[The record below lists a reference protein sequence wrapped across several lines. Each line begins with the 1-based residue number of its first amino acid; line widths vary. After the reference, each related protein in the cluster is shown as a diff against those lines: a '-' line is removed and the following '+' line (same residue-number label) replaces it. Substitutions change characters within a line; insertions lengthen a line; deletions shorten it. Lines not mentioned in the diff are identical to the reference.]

1 MGGSYGSPVAQGVP
15 AVMVLC
21 QPQAFLLSWGPDRIG
36 GSFCG
41 FGFCMRTSDFD
52 YVLPPELI
60 ATHPVDHRDQSR
72 LLHVDRAGGDLS
84 HRVFS
89 DLLNLLR
96 PGDLLVMNDSKV
108 IRARLR
114 GKRRSTGAGVEAL
127 LLERVG
133 SEAGLSGSMWRAICR
148 PARKFKV
155 GEWVDFGDGALAA
168 MVDGEGAD
176 GERLLKFGS
185 DDILPLLEQFGEIP
199 LPPYIVQ
206 RRKETGIRAEAV
218 DDSSRYQTV
227 YSDKAG
233 SVAAP
238 TAGLHFTTELLQRLS
253 EKGVAHARV
262 TLHVGAG
269 TFKPV
274 EVDNPADHP
283 IHSEVCEVPEAAAGA
298 IMECR
303 KRGGRVVA
311 VGTTT
316 TRTLEAAWDEA
327 GGVFRRGA
335 FSTRLLILPGYEFKV
350 IDGMITNFHLPRS
363 SLLMLVSAFA
373 GREAVMKAYQ
383 VAVEE
388 GYRFYSYGDAMLLI

>member
-1 MGGSYGSPVAQGVP
+1 
-15 AVMVLC
+15 
-21 QPQAFLLSWGPDRIG
+21 
-36 GSFCG
+36 
-41 FGFCMRTSDFD
+41 MRTSDFD

-60 ATHPVDHRDQSR
+60 ATHPVDQRDQSR

-84 HRVFS
+84 HRAFS
-89 DLLNLLR
+89 DLPDLMR

-114 GKRRSTGAGVEAL
+114 GRRRSTGAAVEAL
-127 LLERVG
+127 LLEPVT
-133 SEAGLSGSMWRAICR
+133 SEAGLSGAVWKAICR

-155 GEWVDFGDGALAA
+155 GEWVDFGDGALAGI
-168 MVDGEGAD
+168 VVGEGAD
-176 GERLLKFGS
+176 GERVLKFGTE
-185 DDILPLLEQFGEIP
+185 DILPLLDQFGEIP

-206 RRKETGIRAEAV
+206 RRKEAGIRAEAV

-227 YSDKAG
+227 YSEKAG

-238 TAGLHFTTELLQRLS
+238 TAGLHFTTELLQKLT
-253 EKGVAHARV
+253 ENGVGLGRV

-269 TFKPV
+269 TFRPV
-274 EVDNPADHP
+274 EVEDPAEHP
-283 IHSEVCEVPEAAAGA
+283 IHAEVCEVPEATARA

-303 KRGGRVVA
+303 ERGGRVVA

-316 TRTLEAAWDEA
+316 TRTLEAAWDA
-327 GGVFRRGA
+327 AAGVFRTGS
-335 FSTRLLILPGYEFKV
+335 FSTRLLILPGYEFQV

-373 GREAVMKAYQ
+373 GHEAIMNAYR
-383 VAVEE
+383 VAVES